1 MFWGNK
7 DVPLLT
13 VPNELSEVVLH
24 TVRPHPLLRYQVRLR
39 LSMYAHSIYY
49 LIAPPLWGHGLCHW
63 SDPCT
68 TPTLSGVQRGET
80 PSTQA
85 LSHLLLTHHSTRLT
99 AAEGQWHTRTHTHTI
114 VHSCIYTYGCAVSIG
129 L

>member
-68 TPTLSGVQRGET
+68 TPTLSGVQRGDFSWGEDRENSNT
-80 PSTQA
+80 TFQNNFFF
-85 LSHLLLTHHSTRLT
+85 
-99 AAEGQWHTRTHTHTI
+99 
-114 VHSCIYTYGCAVSIG
+114 
-129 L
+129 